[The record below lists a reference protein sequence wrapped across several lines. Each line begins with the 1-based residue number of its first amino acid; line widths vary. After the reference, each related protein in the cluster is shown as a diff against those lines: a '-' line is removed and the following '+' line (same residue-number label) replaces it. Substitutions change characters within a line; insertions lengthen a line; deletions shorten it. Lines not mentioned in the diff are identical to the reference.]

1 PWETLKARFHEEE
14 VYEAFYGLKMRDPF
28 ELFHFYLAG
37 AEQMKDYIADVTTL
51 NTDDNVWLEHRM
63 PYDFFSVKAGDLVP
77 ELIRRFAKGR
87 LADLRK
93 MAPGLPEEEAVRT
106 MIRYVHSDEPRLKGE
121 GDEIL
126 DYWKKRRAP
135 MMEGFLDAF
144 EEEGDTEMVEKVRAW
159 REDAEAYRDARVLAT
174 RHVLKTLD
182 VRVQQQPS
190 LCKALID
197 EALAKAPD
205 LPFALLMAGKFA
217 LQDQDAAKAEEH
229 FLRALECP
237 WSGAYYDAAMGLAEL
252 REREKQPEEALAY
265 VKLAE
270 ESNPYFPNAFS
281 FRAYLLHRMGRT
293 DEASETLDQG
303 LFYNPGDAMLLNTR
317 EELGSAEASGS

>member
-37 AEQMKDYIADVTTL
+37 AEQMKDYIADVPTL

-63 PYDFFSVKAGDLVP
+63 PYDFFDVKAGDL
-77 ELIRRFAKGR
+77 ELELVRRFARGR

-126 DYWKKRRAP
+126 DYWKKRRTP
-135 MMEGFLDAF
+135 MVEGFLDAF

-159 REDAEAYRDARVLAT
+159 REDAEAYHKARVLAM
-174 RHVLKTLD
+174 RYVSKTLD
-182 VRVQQQPS
+182 ASVQQQPS
-190 LCKALID
+190 LRRTYIN
-197 EALAKAPD
+197 EALTQAPD

-229 FLRALECP
+229 FLRALEYP
-237 WSGAYYDAAMGLAEL
+237 WSRAYYDAALGLASL
-252 REREKQPEEALAY
+252 KEREKQPEEALAY

-293 DEASETLDQG
+293 DEALEVLKQG
-303 LFYNPGDAMLLNTR
+303 FFYNPDDAMLLNTR
-317 EELGSAEASGS
+317 KELGFAEE